1 MEKKYD
7 VRGMTCSACV
17 ANVTKAVE
25 KLDGVNNANVNLMT
39 NSMKVNFD
47 ENKIDDEEIIKAVE
61 KIGYG
66 ASPAGEK
73 IKNEDGP
80 VDDRERD
87 LKHRLISSSIFM
99 LILMYIAMGHMVHLP
114 TPKVFHG
121 REGAVIFAF
130 SQFLLALPVVYINR
144 DFYISGF
151 KGLKN
156 RAPNMDSLVAIGSLA
171 ALVYGIFAIYMMAY
185 GFGQGDMELVD
196 AYRHNLYFESS
207 AMILTL
213 ITVGK
218 YLEEKSKNKTRSS
231 LAKLMDLAPKMATV
245 IEDGEEVVKNIED
258 VRVGDILIVRPG
270 ESVAVDGKV
279 IEGAS
284 SLDESAVTGESIP
297 VQKSVGDRVIS
308 ASINTTGS
316 FKFKAEKVGE
326 DTTISQIIKLV
337 DEANQSK
344 APIAKLADE
353 IAGVFVPAVL
363 IIAAITFGVWMYLGY
378 GFENAL
384 NFAISVLVISC
395 PCALGL
401 ATPVSIM
408 VATGK
413 SADFGLLFKNAEVLE
428 NLHKIDVIVMDKT
441 GTITEG
447 KPILTDI
454 VTALDQ
460 DEFLKIAGS
469 IEKNS
474 QHPLASAILNYTEE
488 ENINLDEITNFNSV
502 SGRGLNGEVA
512 GNKYLAGNLEYML
525 EEKIDLKGFK
535 SKAEEL
541 AAEGKTSM
549 YFANDKEVIGIISVK
564 DLPKESS
571 KDAIKLL
578 RDMGKKIIMLT
589 GDNEKTA
596 EAIAG
601 EIGVDETLAG
611 LLPQDKN
618 KEIDKI
624 QKNGKKVLMIGDGIN
639 DAPSLAKADIGMAI
653 GHGTD
658 VAIESSDVVLMRSDL
673 LDVVSALELSKATI
687 KNIKE
692 NLFWAFFYNTIGIPI
707 AAGLLFPAFGIKL
720 SPMFAAFAMS
730 LSSVFVVNNALRLRR
745 FKPRGLK
752 KSLNKGE
759 AISEKENVKEENHIE
774 KNEKTTK
781 IKVEGMMCGH
791 CEKRVADALEKTGK
805 AKNIV
810 ANHEN
815 SSVEFI
821 DQGLSPEEIK
831 NAIEDAGYKFIK
843 NKGEDSMEKILK
855 VEGMSCN
862 HCVASV
868 KKALEGID
876 GVREADVSLEDKS
889 ARVELDKDLADEVL
903 VKAVEDA
910 GYSAKIEK

>member
-1 MEKKYD
+1 MEKKFD
-7 VRGMTCSACV
+7 VSGMTCSACV

-25 KLDGVNNANVNLMT
+25 KLDGVSGANVNLMT

-47 ENKIDDEEIIKAVE
+47 ENIVDDEKIIGAVE

-73 IKNEDGP
+73 TKSEDRP
-80 VDDRERD
+80 VDDREKA
-87 LKHRLISSSIFM
+87 LKHRLISSIIFM
-99 LILMYIAMGHMVHLP
+99 LILMYIAMGPMIHLP
-114 TPKVFHG
+114 TPGIFHG
-121 REGAVIFAF
+121 REGAIIFAF

-231 LAKLMDLAPKMATV
+231 LANLMDLAPKMATV

-258 VRVGDILIVRPG
+258 VRVGDILLVRPG
-270 ESVAVDGKV
+270 ESVAVDGEV

-363 IIAAITFGVWMYLGY
+363 IISAITFGVWMAMGY

-454 VTALDQ
+454 VTDLD
-460 DEFLKIAGS
+460 EENFLKIAGS

-474 QHPLASAILNYTEE
+474 QHPLASAIINYAQ
-488 ENINLDEITNFNSV
+488 ENDIDLEEITNFNSV
-502 SGRGLNGEVA
+502 SGRGLNGEIA

-525 EEKIDLKGFK
+525 EEKIDLKDFQA
-535 SKAEEL
+535 KAEEL
-541 AAEGKTSM
+541 AGEGKTSM
-549 YFANDKEVIGIISVK
+549 YFANESEVLGIISVK
-564 DLPKESS
+564 DLPKKSS
-571 KDAIKLL
+571 RDAIKLL

-596 EAIAG
+596 EAIAD
-601 EIGVDETLAG
+601 EIGVDQTLAG

-624 QKNGKKVLMIGDGIN
+624 QKSGKKVLMIGDGIN

-687 KNIKE
+687 KNIKQ
-692 NLFWAFFYNTIGIPI
+692 NLFWAFFYNTIGIPL

-720 SPMFAAFAMS
+720 SPMFAALAMS

-745 FKPRGLK
+745 FKPRGVK
-752 KSLNKGE
+752 RSLEE
-759 AISEKENVKEENHIE
+759 AKPSREKENIKEENLIE
-774 KNEKTTK
+774 KNEKRTK
-781 IKVEGMMCGH
+781 IKVEGMTCGH

-805 AKNIV
+805 AKDVV

-821 DQGLSPEEIK
+821 DQGLSPEEID
-831 NAIEDAGYKFIK
+831 NAIEEAGYRIIK
-843 NKGEDSMEKILK
+843 NKGEDNMEKILN

-862 HCVASV
+862 HCTASV
-868 KKALEGID
+868 KKALEGLD
-876 GVREADVSLEDKS
+876 GVKEADVSLEGKN
-889 ARVELDKDLADEVL
+889 AKVELDKDVADEAL

-910 GYSAKIEK
+910 GYTAKIAK

>member
-1 MEKKYD
+1 M
-7 VRGMTCSACV
+7 
-17 ANVTKAVE
+17 
-25 KLDGVNNANVNLMT
+25 
-39 NSMKVNFD
+39 
-47 ENKIDDEEIIKAVE
+47 
-61 KIGYG
+61 
-66 ASPAGEK
+66 
-73 IKNEDGP
+73 
-80 VDDRERD
+80 
-87 LKHRLISSSIFM
+87 
-99 LILMYIAMGHMVHLP
+99 
-114 TPKVFHG
+114 
-121 REGAVIFAF
+121 
-130 SQFLLALPVVYINR
+130 
-144 DFYISGF
+144 
-151 KGLKN
+151 
-156 RAPNMDSLVAIGSLA
+156 
-171 ALVYGIFAIYMMAY
+171 
-185 GFGQGDMELVD
+185 
-196 AYRHNLYFESS
+196 
-207 AMILTL
+207 
-213 ITVGK
+213 
-218 YLEEKSKNKTRSS
+218 
-231 LAKLMDLAPKMATV
+231 
-245 IEDGEEVVKNIED
+245 
-258 VRVGDILIVRPG
+258 
-270 ESVAVDGKV
+270 
-279 IEGAS
+279 
-284 SLDESAVTGESIP
+284 
-297 VQKSVGDRVIS
+297 
-308 ASINTTGS
+308 
-316 FKFKAEKVGE
+316 
-326 DTTISQIIKLV
+326 

-363 IIAAITFGVWMYLGY
+363 LIAAATFGIWMALGY

-454 VTALDQ
+454 VTDLDQ
-460 DEFLKIAGS
+460 AEFLKIAGS
-469 IEKNS
+469 LEKNS
-474 QHPLASAILNYTEE
+474 QHPLASAILNYTVEK
-488 ENINLDEITNFNSV
+488 NIDLEEITNFNSV

-512 GNKYLAGNLEYML
+512 GKKYLAGNLEYML
-525 EEKIDLKGFK
+525 EEKIDLRDFR
-535 SKAEEL
+535 SKAEDL
-541 AAEGKTSM
+541 AGEGKTSM
-549 YFANDKEVIGIISVK
+549 YFANENEVMGIISVK
-564 DLPKESS
+564 DLPKKSS
-571 KDAIKLL
+571 RDAIRLL
-578 RDMGKKIIMLT
+578 RGMGKKIIMLT

-596 EAIAG
+596 EAIAK

-624 QKNGKKVLMIGDGIN
+624 QKSGKKVLMIGDGIN

-692 NLFWAFFYNTIGIPI
+692 NLFWAFFYNTIGIPL

-730 LSSVFVVNNALRLRR
+730 MSSVFVVNNALRLRR
-745 FKPRGLK
+745 FKPRGVKRSLEES
-752 KSLNKGE
+752 KS
-759 AISEKENVKEENHIE
+759 SREKENVDKQKDFEKSEKITRIE
-774 KNEKTTK
+774 
-781 IKVEGMMCGH
+781 VEGMMCGH

-805 AKNIV
+805 AKNIL
-810 ANHEN
+810 ASHEN

-831 NAIEDAGYKFIK
+831 NAIEDAGYKIIK
-843 NKGEDSMEKILK
+843 NKGEDSMEKILN
-855 VEGMSCN
+855 VEGMSCK

-868 KKALEGID
+868 RKALEGLD
-876 GVREADVSLEDKS
+876 GVREADVNLDDKK
-889 ARVELDKDLADEVL
+889 ARVELDKDVADEAL

-910 GYSAKIEK
+910 GFSAKIEK

>member
-1 MEKKYD
+1 MEKKFD

-25 KLDGVNNANVNLMT
+25 KLDGVSTANVNLMT

-47 ENKIDDEEIIKAVE
+47 ENKINDEEIIRAVE

-73 IKNEDGP
+73 TKKQDEP
-80 VDDRERD
+80 VDDRERA
-87 LKHRLISSSIFM
+87 LKNRLISSSIFM

-114 TPKVFHG
+114 TPSVFHG

-231 LAKLMDLAPKMATV
+231 LEKLMDLAPKMATV
-245 IEDGEEVVKNIED
+245 IEDGKEVVKNIED
-258 VRVGDILIVRPG
+258 VRVGDILLVRPG

-316 FKFKAEKVGE
+316 FKFQAEKVGE

-363 IIAAITFGVWMYLGY
+363 LIAAATFGIWMALGY

-454 VTALDQ
+454 VTDLDQ
-460 DEFLKIAGS
+460 AEFLKIAGS
-469 IEKNS
+469 LEKNS
-474 QHPLASAILNYTEE
+474 QHPLASAILNYTVEK
-488 ENINLDEITNFNSV
+488 NIDLEEITNFNSV

-512 GNKYLAGNLEYML
+512 GKKYLAGNLEYML
-525 EEKIDLKGFK
+525 EEKIDLRDFR
-535 SKAEEL
+535 SKAEDL
-541 AAEGKTSM
+541 AGEGKTSM
-549 YFANDKEVIGIISVK
+549 YFANENEVMGIISVK
-564 DLPKESS
+564 DLPKKSS
-571 KDAIKLL
+571 RDAIRLL
-578 RDMGKKIIMLT
+578 RGMGKKIIMLT

-596 EAIAG
+596 EAIAK

-624 QKNGKKVLMIGDGIN
+624 QKSGKKVLMIGDGIN

-692 NLFWAFFYNTIGIPI
+692 NLFWAFFYNTIGIPL

-730 LSSVFVVNNALRLRR
+730 MSSVFVVNNALRLRR
-745 FKPRGLK
+745 FKPRGVK
-752 KSLNKGE
+752 RSLEESNSAREKE
-759 AISEKENVKEENHIE
+759 KVDKQKDLEKSEKITRIE
-774 KNEKTTK
+774 
-781 IKVEGMMCGH
+781 VEGMMCGH

-805 AKNIV
+805 AKNIL
-810 ANHEN
+810 ASHEN

-831 NAIEDAGYKFIK
+831 NAIEDAGYKIIK
-843 NKGEDSMEKILK
+843 NKGEDSMEKILN
-855 VEGMSCN
+855 VEGMSCK

-868 KKALEGID
+868 RKALEGLD
-876 GVREADVSLEDKS
+876 GVREADVNLDDKK
-889 ARVELDKDLADEVL
+889 ARVELDKDVADEAL

-910 GYSAKIEK
+910 GFSAKIEK